1 MRGFLAV
8 IAAAVVGTAV
18 FASSASASAA
28 GSGFNDPSCRPS
40 AAHPD
45 PVVLIHGLSST
56 GQENWGYLGPYLANA
71 GYCAFSLTYGATS
84 PFGPYVGGIGPIPQ
98 SAQQVSDFISQVRSE
113 TGANKV
119 DLLGHSEGAFMSL
132 YVPKE
137 LPVASEIGKVVAM
150 APPTHGTSFA
160 NLVTLSN
167 DLGLASLRTLLLS
180 GSCPAC
186 NELIDGGSAV
196 TALDSGP
203 IAQPGIAYTILIS
216 RYDGLVTPPTTAF
229 VNEAGVTNKYVQDSC
244 PLDPVGH
251 VGLAFDTDVAQT
263 ITNALDPATAVPISC
278 SFGPPF

>member
-1 MRGFLAV
+1 MRGFLAA
-8 IAAAVVGTAV
+8 IAAMAVGMAI
-18 FASSASASAA
+18 FASSAAASS
-28 GSGFNDPSCRPS
+28 SGFNDPSCRPS

-45 PVVLIHGLSST
+45 PVVLIHGLGST

-84 PFGPYVGGIGPIPQ
+84 PFGPYVGGVGPIPQ

-113 TGANKV
+113 TGASKV
-119 DLLGHSEGAFMSL
+119 DLVGHSEGAFMSL

-137 LPVASEIGKVVAM
+137 LPVGNEVGRVVAM

-167 DLGLASLRTLLLS
+167 DLGLASLRDLILS
-180 GSCPAC
+180 GGCQAC

-196 TALDSGP
+196 TTLDNGP

-216 RYDGLVTPPTTAF
+216 RYDELVTPPTTAF
-229 VNEAGVTNKYVQDSC
+229 VNESGVTNRYVQDLC
-244 PLDPVGH
+244 PNDSVGH
-251 VGLAFDTDVAQT
+251 VGLAFDTDVAQM
-263 ITNALDPATAVPISC
+263 ITNALDPATATQVSC
-278 SFGPPF
+278 SFGAPF